1 MLCRLCQGCVAVVS
15 GSRARIIIIIISK
28 SCLFV
33 LTRGST
39 NTPNTPNTRKHLS
52 CAPAPARAPRVRR
65 RVREVAR
72 TVCVGERDSS
82 RAGCGTTLM
91 RETHRLG
98 RTASN
103 GAAGLLPTPR
113 RTPPEHTCVSRPVS
127 AATGGTE

>member
-15 GSRARIIIIIISK
+15 GSRARIIIIISK
-28 SCLFV
+28 SWLFV

-39 NTPNTPNTRKHLS
+39 NTPNTRKHLS

-82 RAGCGTTLM
+82 RAGCDTTLM

>member
-28 SCLFV
+28 SCLFLREAR
-33 LTRGST
+33 LT
-39 NTPNTPNTRKHLS
+39 HLTHGNIYT

-65 RVREVAR
+65 RVHSEVAR

-82 RAGCGTTLM
+82 RAGCDTTLM

-127 AATGGTE
+127 VATGGTE